1 MELFLDIET
10 NSAHSHIWMC
20 VSQVGTDVQTH
31 IDPSTLR
38 PLLES
43 ATKVVAHN
51 GIAFDFHLLGTLW
64 GLHIDSSIQVD
75 TLVLSRLLKPD
86 REGGHSLD
94 SWGNRLGYLKGTYKN
109 WDNPVMDHLETYC
122 KQDVLILSKVY
133 AALQKD
139 IKKLG
144 FSEQCIELEYS
155 IASILAEQQ
164 RNGWMLD
171 IPHTLSLLAT
181 VEDRSAAILKELQTK
196 WEPRVIERISEKTG
210 KRLKDKVIE
219 FNPNSRDHIAER
231 LLELGWKPTEKTPS
245 GKWIVD
251 EGTLADVDIPEAKLV
266 NESLMLQKR
275 ISMLKSWLEEV
286 KDDDR
291 VHGYVNS
298 IGAVTGRCTHSKP
311 NMSQVAGVNVPY
323 GKEMRQCWT
332 VPKGKALVGVD
343 LSGIE
348 LRCLAH
354 YMQDEE
360 YTKELLEGDIHT
372 KNQHAAGLETRAQ
385 AKTFIYAT
393 LYGAG
398 PAKIGTIVN
407 GGADEGRKLLDN
419 FMRSTPALKKLQEK
433 IARVAEKGH
442 IPGLDGRRVWVR
454 SPHAA
459 LNTLLQSAGAIVS
472 KQWLVCLKEALVG
485 AGIEYKQI
493 NYSHDEVELEV
504 NIHDVDRVKTIAI
517 ESASL
522 AGTLLGF
529 RCKVDAEA
537 KSGQNWYDVH

>member
-398 PAKIGTIVN
+398 PAKIGSIVN

-504 NIHDVDRVKTIAI
+504 NIHDVDRVKIIAI

>member
-504 NIHDVDRVKTIAI
+504 NIHDVDRVKIIAI

>member
-1 MELFLDIET
+1 MVFLDIET
-10 NSAHSHIWMC
+10 NSKHTHIWC
-20 VSQVGTDVQTH
+20 CTTKIGTTLQVH
-31 IDPSTLR
+31 YDPSTLA
-38 PLLES
+38 PVLQDQ
-43 ATKVVAHN
+43 VCVAHN
-51 GIAFDFHLLGTLW
+51 GIAFDFYHLASLW
-64 GLHIDSSIQVD
+64 QVVIPHNMQRD
-75 TLVLSRLLKPD
+75 TLVMSRLVKPD
-86 REGGHSLD
+86 LEDGHSLD
-94 SWGNRLGYLKGTYKN
+94 AWGKRLGIHKGTYSN
-109 WDNPVMDHLETYC
+109 WDNPDMDLLVAYN
-122 KQDVLILSKVY
+122 KQDVEVLE
-133 AALQKD
+133 ALYKELDDSLKRMKFSQK
-139 IKKLG
+139 
-144 FSEQCIELEYS
+144 SIELEHEV
-155 IASILAEQQ
+155 ADILAEQQ

-171 IPHTLSLLAT
+171 VPHATILLAT
-181 VEDRSAAILKELQTK
+181 LEDRQQTIIKGLQDQWQPK
-196 WEPRVIERISEKTG
+196 VQERISEKTG
-210 KRLKDKVIE
+210 KRLKDKVTE
-219 FNPNSRDHIAER
+219 FNVNSRDHIAER
-231 LLELGWKPTEKTPS
+231 LIELGWKPTEKTPS

-286 KDDDR
+286 KDDGR

-323 GKEMRQCWT
+323 GKEMRQCWS
-332 VPKGKALVGVD
+332 VPKGKALVGID

-354 YMQDEE
+354 YMRDDE

-372 KNQHAAGLETRAQ
+372 KNQKAAGLETRAQ

-398 PAKIGTIVN
+398 PAKIGSIVG
-407 GGADEGRKLLDN
+407 GGATEGRKLLSN
-419 FMRSTPALKKLQEK
+419 FLRGTPALKALQDKVAK
-433 IARVAEKGH
+433 IAEKGTL
-442 IPGLDGRRVWVR
+442 PGLDGRRLHVR

-472 KQWLVCLKEALVG
+472 KQWLICLRRNIKA

-493 NYSHDEVELEV
+493 NYSHDEVEIEV
-504 NIHDVDRVKTIAI
+504 DTQYVDRVKAIAVD
-517 ESASL
+517 SASQ
-522 AGTLLGF
+522 AGEVLEF

-537 KSGQNWYDVH
+537 KHGTNWYDVH

>member
-1 MELFLDIET
+1 MILFLDIET
-10 NSAHSHIWMC
+10 NSKHSHIWMC
-20 VSQVGTDVQTH
+20 VSQVGTDVQVHTS
-31 IDPSTLR
+31 PKTLA
-38 PLLES
+38 PLLDYCE
-43 ATKVVAHN
+43 KVVAHN
-51 GIAFDFHLLGTLW
+51 GIAFDFNLLRTLW
-64 GLHIDSSIQVD
+64 GLHIDSSLYVD

-94 SWGNRLGYLKGTYKN
+94 SWGERLGFPKGTYSE
-109 WDNPVMDHLETYC
+109 WDNPDLEAMEVYC

-133 AALQKD
+133 DTLQKD
-139 IKKLG
+139 IKRLG
-144 FSEQCIELEYS
+144 FSERSIDLEYKV
-155 IASILAEQQ
+155 AEILAEQQ
-164 RNGWMLD
+164 RNGWLLD
-171 IPHTLSLLAT
+171 LPHAISLLAT
-181 VEDRSAAILKELQTK
+181 LEDRSASILKELQTK
-196 WEPRVIERISEKTG
+196 WQPKVIERISEKTG
-210 KRLKDKVIE
+210 KRLKDKIIE

-231 LLELGWKPTEKTPS
+231 LIELGWKPTAKTPN

-251 EGTLADVDIPEAKLV
+251 EGTLDGVDIPEAKMV

-275 ISMLKSWLEEV
+275 ISQLKSWLEEV
-286 KDDDR
+286 GEDDR

-332 VPKGKALVGVD
+332 VPKDKALIGVD

-354 YMQDEE
+354 YMQDDE

-372 KNQHAAGLETRAQ
+372 KNQKAAGLETRAQ

-398 PAKIGTIVN
+398 PAKIGSIVN
-407 GGADEGRKLLDN
+407 GGAEEGKKLLDN

-433 IARVAEKGH
+433 IARVSEKGH

-472 KQWLVCLKEALVG
+472 KQWLVCLRKSLRD
-485 AGIEYKQI
+485 AGIPYKQI

-504 NIHDVDRVKTIAI
+504 NINDVDRVKTLAVD
-517 ESASL
+517 SASL

-537 KSGQNWYDVH
+537 KVGNNWYDVH

>member
-64 GLHIDSSIQVD
+64 NLHIDSSIQVD

-231 LLELGWKPTEKTPS
+231 LIELGWKPTEKTPS

-332 VPKGKALVGVD
+332 VPKDKALVGID

-398 PAKIGTIVN
+398 PAKIGSIVN
-407 GGADEGRKLLDN
+407 GGAEEGKKLLDN

-442 IPGLDGRRVWVR
+442 IPGLDGRRLWVR

-537 KSGQNWYDVH
+537 KSGKNWYDVH

>member
-20 VSQVGTDVQTH
+20 VSQMGTDVQTH
-31 IDPSTLR
+31 IDPSTLA

-94 SWGNRLGYLKGTYKN
+94 SWGNKLGYLKGTYKN

-171 IPHTLSLLAT
+171 LPHTLSLLAT

-231 LLELGWKPTEKTPS
+231 LIELGWKPTEKTPS

-332 VPKGKALVGVD
+332 VPKDKALVGVD

-398 PAKIGTIVN
+398 PAKIGSIVN
-407 GGADEGRKLLDN
+407 GGAEEGKKLLDN

-442 IPGLDGRRVWVR
+442 IPGLDGRRLWVR

-493 NYSHDEVELEV
+493 NYSHDEVELEI

-537 KSGQNWYDVH
+537 KSGKNWYDVH